1 MTGFLINYDASREYR
16 NNHPD
21 PCFDE
26 FTYGNVNQKASFI
39 RNRISKGDK
48 VFFHATLQNPNYG
61 RYITG
66 CFVVEK
72 IMDGFA
78 ARNDENIRKNFRNH
92 HIREVREP
100 VDVIIFGNRDK
111 SLDISNNPVH
121 FDRNLAERLTFNSE
135 NNIIEFKEEFSDLSC
150 ISNSTRAFRELTD
163 SSIELLWNLC
173 KNNYTGASNESI
185 HS

>member
-1 MTGFLINYDASREYR
+1 MTGFLINYNASREFR
-16 NNHPD
+16 NYHPD

-48 VFFHATLQNPNYG
+48 VFFHATLQIPNNG

-72 IMDGFA
+72 RMDGFA
-78 ARNDENIRKNFRNH
+78 ARNDENIRKNFKNH
-92 HIREVREP
+92 HFHELDRKP
-100 VDVIIFGNRDK
+100 VDVIIFGNKDK
-111 SLDISNNPVH
+111 SLDIQNNPID
-121 FDRNLAERLTFNSE
+121 FNRDLAERLTFNSE
-135 NNIIEFKEEFSDLSC
+135 NNIIKFKERLSDLSC

-163 SSIELLWNLC
+163 SSTEFLWNLC
-173 KNNYTGASNESI
+173 KNNK
-185 HS
+185 